1 MPVAI
6 RDCRNRNQHI
16 TDGLAP
22 HPVRTALFAIAV
34 VIGVCGSSAPGPITL
49 DVRDAADFGCGAA
62 TTLFELAGMYPLI
75 DFYGFDIA
83 ESVIRKNK
91 EKAEKDGLRNI
102 FFETDELPDTR
113 TLLRFDLVICFSTLH
128 YIKDIGSALRSL
140 IELVNPYGHLIFN
153 YPNIHTKRSYEKDVQ
168 QGDECMKKRFSILL
182 SGDNVTSQ
190 REINRL
196 LGVRPRK
203 FYSSKIFNI
212 YVRVRK
218 PRSPLLVGHSPGV
231 HRPGWRRGA

>member
-1 MPVAI
+1 MSPEIIVILAEKMASIDWNEHWTLNDESKGATEFAVEMADRLGRFIDERDIDNVA
-6 RDCRNRNQHI
+6 D
-16 TDGLAP
+16 L
-22 HPVRTALFAIAV
+22 
-34 VIGVCGSSAPGPITL
+34 
-49 DVRDAADFGCGAA
+49 GCGPA
-62 TTLFELAGMYPLI
+62 TTLFELAGMYPRI

-140 IELVNPYGHLIFN
+140 FELVNPCGHLIFN
-153 YPNIHTKRSYEKDVQ
+153 YPSIHTKRSYEKDIQ
-168 QGDECMKKRFSILL
+168 QGDKCMKKRFSILL

-203 FYSSKIFNI
+203 FYSSEIFNI

-231 HRPGWRRGA
+231 HRPG

>member
-1 MPVAI
+1 MASIDWNEHWTLNDESKGATEFAGEMADRLGRFIDERDIDNVA
-6 RDCRNRNQHI
+6 D
-16 TDGLAP
+16 L
-22 HPVRTALFAIAV
+22 
-34 VIGVCGSSAPGPITL
+34 
-49 DVRDAADFGCGAA
+49 GCGPA
-62 TTLFELAGMYPLI
+62 TTLFELAGMYPHI

-83 ESVIRKNK
+83 ESVISKNK
-91 EKAEKDGLRNI
+91 EKAEKEGLRNI
-102 FFETDELPDTR
+102 FFETDELPGTR
-113 TLLRFDLVICFSTLH
+113 TLRRFDLVICFSTLH

-140 IELVNPYGHLIFN
+140 FELVKPYGHLIFN
-153 YPNIHTKRSYEKDVQ
+153 YPNIHTKRSYEKDIQ
-168 QGDECMKKRFSILL
+168 QGDEYMEKRFSIVL

-218 PRSPLLVGHSPGV
+218 PRPPLLVSHSPGV
-231 HRPGWRRGA
+231 HSPGWRTGA

>member
-1 MPVAI
+1 MAAIDWNEHWTLNDESKGATEFALEMADRLGIFIDERDIDNVA
-6 RDCRNRNQHI
+6 D
-16 TDGLAP
+16 L
-22 HPVRTALFAIAV
+22 
-34 VIGVCGSSAPGPITL
+34 
-49 DVRDAADFGCGAA
+49 GCGPA
-62 TTLFELAGMYPLI
+62 TTLFELAGMYPRI

-83 ESVIRKNK
+83 ESIISKNK
-91 EKAEKDGLRNI
+91 EKAEKEGLRNI

-113 TLLRFDLVICFSTLH
+113 TLRRFDLVICFSTLH

-140 IELVNPYGHLIFN
+140 FELVNPHGHLIFN
-153 YPNIHTKRSYEKDVQ
+153 YPNIHTKRSYEKDIP

-190 REINRL
+190 REISRL

-203 FYSSKIFNI
+203 FYSSKTFNI

-231 HRPGWRRGA
+231 HRPGWRTAA

>member
-1 MPVAI
+1 MASIDWNEHWTLNDESKGATEFAVEMADRLGRFIDERDIDNVA
-6 RDCRNRNQHI
+6 D
-16 TDGLAP
+16 L
-22 HPVRTALFAIAV
+22 
-34 VIGVCGSSAPGPITL
+34 
-49 DVRDAADFGCGAA
+49 GCGPA
-62 TTLFELAGMYPLI
+62 TTLFELAGMYPRI

-140 IELVNPYGHLIFN
+140 FELVNPCGHLIFN
-153 YPNIHTKRSYEKDVQ
+153 YPSIHTKRSYEKDVQ
-168 QGDECMKKRFSILL
+168 QGDECMEKRFSILL

-231 HRPGWRRGA
+231 HRPGWRTAA

>member
-1 MPVAI
+1 MILAEKMASIDWNEHWTLNDESKGATEFAVEMADRLGRFIDERDIDNVA
-6 RDCRNRNQHI
+6 D
-16 TDGLAP
+16 L
-22 HPVRTALFAIAV
+22 
-34 VIGVCGSSAPGPITL
+34 
-49 DVRDAADFGCGAA
+49 GCGPA
-62 TTLFELAGMYPLI
+62 TTLFELAGMYPRI

-128 YIKDIGSALRSL
+128 YMKDIGIALRSL
-140 IELVNPYGHLIFN
+140 FELVNPCGHLIFN
-153 YPNIHTKRSYEKDVQ
+153 YPSIHTKRSYEKDIQ
-168 QGDECMKKRFSILL
+168 QGDKCMKKRFSILL

-231 HRPGWRRGA
+231 HRPGWRTAA